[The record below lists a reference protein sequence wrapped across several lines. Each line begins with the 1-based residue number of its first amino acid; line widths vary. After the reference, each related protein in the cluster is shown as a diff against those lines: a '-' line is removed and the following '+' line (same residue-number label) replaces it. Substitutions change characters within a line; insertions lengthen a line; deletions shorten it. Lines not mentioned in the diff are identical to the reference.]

1 MLICAFVEQKY
12 WKKPFISR
20 KKMKKNAVNNFM
32 SLLHESLE
40 LHLSM
45 ILELNGK

>member
-12 WKKPFISR
+12 LKNHLRISKK
-20 KKMKKNAVNNFM
+20 KTKNAVNNLM

-45 ILELNGK
+45 ILESNGK